1 MLVQRSQEE
10 FELLLLLVG
19 NRGFAMANV
28 VAMGG
33 GGGGGFESRTNGVWM
48 GVFGSGESGRIAGV
62 RGSVN
67 LVGRADE

>member
-33 GGGGGFESRTNGVWM
+33 GGGGGGGDLSRGQTGCGWGCLEAAKVD
-48 GVFGSGESGRIAGV
+48 GLRELGEA
-62 RGSVN
+62 
-67 LVGRADE
+67 

>member
-33 GGGGGFESRTNGVWM
+33 GGGGDLSRGQTGCGWGCLEAAKVD
-48 GVFGSGESGRIAGV
+48 GLRELGEA
-62 RGSVN
+62 
-67 LVGRADE
+67 